1 MPIIQYN
8 PEIAKMTYGLFICS
22 ECNSQFYGGGEA
34 LHNAECK
41 SRGYSNCIYC
51 FGNKETWKL
60 VFHLPYLPTNDIIEQ
75 AKQNPEQ
82 NIQY

>member
-34 LHNAECK
+34 LHNTTECK
-41 SRGYSNCIYC
+41 SR
-51 FGNKETWKL
+51 
-60 VFHLPYLPTNDIIEQ
+60 
-75 AKQNPEQ
+75 
-82 NIQY
+82 